1 MTLRR
6 NFMAIAAIALAAAA
20 GVTAAAIAAQPAV
33 AAVAK
38 QSGAKAIVDAA
49 KAQGVVGEQADGF
62 VGVRLDA
69 QATSEIR
76 GAVAEMNAGRRA
88 LYAQAPTVRSGAATV
103 EAAGAA
109 SFTER
114 FGDIPAGQYY
124 KNTSGAWVRK

>member
-1 MTLRR
+1 MTFRR
-6 NFMAIAAIALAAAA
+6 NFMAIAAIGLATAA
-20 GVTAAAIAAQPAV
+20 GLTAVAIAAQPAV

-49 KAQGVVGEQADGF
+49 KAQGIVGEQADGY
-62 VGVRLDA
+62 VGIRTDA

-88 LYAQAPTVRSGAATV
+88 VYAQAPTVRSGAATV
-103 EAAGAA
+103 DAAGAA
-109 SFTER
+109 SFNER
-114 FGDIPAGQYY
+114 FSEIPAGQYY